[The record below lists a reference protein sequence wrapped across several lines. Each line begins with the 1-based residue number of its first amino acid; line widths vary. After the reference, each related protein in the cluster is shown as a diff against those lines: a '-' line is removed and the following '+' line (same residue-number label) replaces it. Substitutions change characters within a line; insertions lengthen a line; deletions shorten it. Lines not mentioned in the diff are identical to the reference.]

1 MQQLGIKKRRFIKWI
16 ERESGRSHVETGSSM
31 ARQFPPGR
39 ISAFSGVEREDEVYS
54 ARQLAA
60 RDSEEAVKPEEK
72 PADTSDVVQLPPLQA
87 TTKLRVRVQVNSKKL
102 EDTALEGNQQQL
114 SLPATRSKPA
124 TTGSSNRAKPLTV
137 TSSIFRAAD
146 NKAKKEPVQLQ
157 DGSRKDNTFPRP
169 VQSTEKS
176 FVGVQALKES
186 LEESLKENNGPK
198 RKQRCRQQ
206 SVASRAPFVF
216 QVSYEEGEYSEA
228 VKQLNFGRIGSRRG
242 LQW

>member
-1 MQQLGIKKRRFIKWI
+1 MNRERKW
-16 ERESGRSHVETGSSM
+16 SHVETGSSM

-72 PADTSDVVQLPPLQA
+72 PAATSDIVQLPPLQA

-114 SLPATRSKPA
+114 SLPATKSKPA
-124 TTGSSNRAKPLTV
+124 TTTGSSDRAKPLTV

-146 NKAKKEPVQLQ
+146 NKAKKESVQLQ

-216 QVSYEEGEYSEA
+216 QV
-228 VKQLNFGRIGSRRG
+228 
-242 LQW
+242 